1 MVEMSARIILIFFE
15 RSERSPALSTKGRD
29 EANEVEKKL
38 EISMIREAIGKA
50 VDGFDLTREEMI
62 SCMNEIMTG
71 AATQAQVG
79 SFITALRIKG
89 ETVEEITG
97 AAIVMREKA
106 IKININSDLIDTCGT
121 GGSGVDTFNIS
132 TTVAFVVSGAGLKVA
147 KHGNRGVSS
156 VCGSADVIKAL
167 GINIDISPEKVKE
180 CIEKIGI
187 GFLYAPL
194 FHNAMKFAIG
204 PRREIGIRTIFNI
217 LGPLTN
223 PANAMGQV
231 LGVYEEGLTD
241 KLANVLNNLGVKR
254 AFVVHGMDNLDEITI
269 TGETKISELNNKKVK
284 GYYIKPQDFGMKKA
298 ELLDIKGGTVEE
310 NASIAKKVIEG
321 EKGPRQDVVLLN
333 ASSALITGGMAK
345 DFKDGIKIARLSIE
359 SGKAKEKLEKLIEFT
374 NR

>member
-1 MVEMSARIILIFFE
+1 
-15 RSERSPALSTKGRD
+15 
-29 EANEVEKKL
+29 
-38 EISMIREAIGKA
+38 MIKEAIGKI
-50 VDGFDLTREEMI
+50 VDGFDLTREEMV

-71 AATQAQVG
+71 VATQAQIG
-79 SFITALRIKG
+79 SFITALRFKG

-97 AAIVMREKA
+97 AAILMREKA
-106 IKININSDLIDTCGT
+106 TKINIASNLVDLDRDDINIDRETIVDTCGT
-121 GGSGVDTFNIS
+121 GGSGTNTFNIS
-132 TTVAFVVSGAGLKVA
+132 TTVAFVISGAGLRVA

-167 GINIDISPEKVKE
+167 GVNIDVSPEKVKE
-180 CIEKIGI
+180 CIEKLGI

-194 FHNAMKFAIG
+194 FHSAMKFAIG

-223 PANAMGQV
+223 PANATCQV

-254 AFVVHGMDNLDEITI
+254 AFVVHGLDTLDEITI
-269 TGETKISELNNKKVK
+269 TGETKVSELKNKKVT

-298 ELLDIKGGTVEE
+298 ELDEIKGGTVEE
-310 NASIAKKVIEG
+310 NADIIKKILDG

-333 ASSALITGGMAK
+333 ASAALIAGGAAR
-345 DFKDGIKIARLSIE
+345 DFKDGIEIARSSIE
-359 SGKAKEKLEKLIEFT
+359 KGVAKEKLEKLIELT
-374 NR
+374 NK